1 MNIASPLASRAADFK
16 PESAAPA
23 VATRIDPFAPP
34 TVENPKPLVR
44 ISDLAEFRRGFVKY
58 SNGTWSVERWITFRL
73 RFGVYAQ
80 RQEGQ
85 HMLRIK
91 IPGGR
96 LNFAQARALAAAN
109 RTHAGSDIHF
119 TTRQAAQLYF
129 LPFERL
135 PGILA
140 DLADGGLTTR
150 EAAGN
155 TFRNVTSCGFAGI
168 CPREIVDAGAVA
180 ERLATTWLRDPLVQH
195 MPRKFKT
202 TVSGCAADCGAS
214 AFDDLGLVAVERDGR
229 AGFRVLAGGGLG
241 AQPHPG
247 IVILDFIEESDVSA
261 MQEALARLHQRH
273 SNRKK
278 KMASRIKF
286 LVERFGAEDFAARV
300 RAEFEAVRTLPRRP
314 SQPLHWRVPTS
325 TAVPDSGDGR
335 WVQPDGAI
343 TVVVRLP
350 LGMIDSN
357 RLAALA
363 ALAEATGAR
372 EFRAMRDQNILIVG
386 IPAGTENDFVAAA
399 RALRLEV
406 ATQTHGIEDLVACPG
421 TSTCPIG
428 ITNSNGLAE
437 SLRADTGSFAHLPA
451 ARVRISG
458 CPNSCGQHHLGDFG
472 LHGLSKK
479 IDGRAA
485 PHYQIHLGGDPT
497 DANGI
502 ALEGPIVL
510 AHQAKGALKLLTEAF
525 HAGRQS
531 NESVRAW
538 AERLGESGVEA
549 LLAPLRA
556 TPMPPDVHTDIG
568 DDLPFQPP
576 RSTMAECAAAATAA
590 EHLADLAETARRDVA
605 RWNVVGDTDQA
616 RAAAR
621 ESVTRAGRRLL
632 ATDGIE
638 AERLADDDVAIEIRA
653 RHPDLAPLLEAMTAV
668 AAHGRIEAFD
678 GILAVWAGEVDRRV
692 EARLAAALAKPM

>member
-16 PESAAPA
+16 PESDAPA
-23 VATRIDPFAPP
+23 AATRIDPFAQP
-34 TVENPKPLVR
+34 TVNHPEPLVR
-44 ISDLAEFRRGFVKY
+44 ISDLAEFRRGFAKY
-58 SNGTWSVERWITFRL
+58 KNGTWTVERWTTLRL

-80 RQEGQ
+80 RQEGR

-96 LNFAQARALAAAN
+96 LTFAQARALAAAN
-109 RTHAGSDIHF
+109 RTHAGSDIHV
-119 TTRQAAQLYF
+119 TTRQDVQLYF
-129 LPFERL
+129 LPFEKL

-168 CPREIVDAGAVA
+168 CPRERVDAGAVA
-180 ERLATTWLRDPLVQH
+180 ERLATAWLRDPLVQH

-241 AQPHPG
+241 TQSQPG
-247 IVILDFIEESDVSA
+247 IVVLDFIEEGDVPA
-261 MQEALARLHQRH
+261 MQEALARLHQRY

-300 RAEFEAVRTLPRRP
+300 RAEFEAVRALPRRP
-314 SQPLHWRVPTS
+314 WKPLDWRTPTVNA
-325 TAVPDSGDGR
+325 AVPDSSDGR
-335 WVQPDGAI
+335 WVQPDGTIAI
-343 TVVVRLP
+343 VVRLP

-363 ALAEATGAR
+363 ALAEANGAR
-372 EFRAMRDQNILIVG
+372 EFRAMRDQNILVVG
-386 IPAGTENDFVAAA
+386 IPAGTANDFVAAA

-406 ATQTHGIEDLVACPG
+406 ATQAHGIEDLVACPG

-428 ITNSNGLAE
+428 ITNSYGLAE
-437 SLRADTGSFAHLPA
+437 SLRIDSASFARLPA

-479 IDGRAA
+479 IGGRAA

-497 DANGI
+497 DADGI
-502 ALEGPIVL
+502 ALEGPIVP
-510 AHQAKGALKLLTEAF
+510 AHQAKAALTLLIDAF
-525 HAGRQS
+525 HAGRRP
-531 NESVRAW
+531 NESVRPW
-538 AERLGESGVEA
+538 AGRLGKSGIEA
-549 LLAPLRA
+549 LLASLRA
-556 TPMPPDVHTDIG
+556 MPVPTNVPIDIG

-576 RSTMAECAAAATAA
+576 RSTIAECAAAATAA

-605 RWNVVGDTDQA
+605 RWNAVGDTDQA

-621 ESVTRAGRRLL
+621 EAVAQAGRRLL
-632 ATDGIE
+632 VASGIE
-638 AERLADDDVAIEIRA
+638 TERLDDNAVLTEVRRSHA
-653 RHPDLAPLLEAMTAV
+653 DLAPILVRAV
-668 AAHGRIEAFD
+668 GVTAHGEIAAVD
-678 GILAVWAGEVDRRV
+678 AALAAWIGAVDHRV
-692 EARLAAALAKPM
+692 EALLATTAKTT